1 MVQVKLSPERY
12 TPQEKRLR
20 PNKPTKT
27 LKHSKNPK
35 GVQKT
40 GHQNPRLALFGA
52 DKKNVLRYLLWLSFC
67 VFLVILGKLAIGYV
81 TSVGDKTDD
90 FFIYLTSLAWVFGGG
105 CVSGGRAWACVV
117 AVFYANFSDMD
128 AARKAVTPLQMQI
141 MPTAVAVLRPHR
153 MTELTA
159 VRARNGL

>member
-35 GVQKT
+35 GIQKT
-40 GHQNPRLALFGA
+40 GHQNPRLALFGT

-67 VFLVILGKLAIGYV
+67 IFLVILGKLAIGYV

-90 FFIYLTSLAWVFGGG
+90 FLYLTSLARVFGGR

-117 AVFYANFSDMD
+117 AVFYADFSNLD
-128 AARKAVTPLQMQI
+128 APRKTLTPYKCKSCPQRSQCFA
-141 MPTAVAVLRPHR
+141 PTA
-153 MTELTA
+153 
-159 VRARNGL
+159 

>member
-40 GHQNPRLALFGA
+40 ERQNPRLALFGT

-67 VFLVILGKLAIGYV
+67 IFLVILGKLAIGYV
-81 TSVGDKTDD
+81 TSIDDKTDD
-90 FFIYLTSLAWVFGGG
+90 FLYILHLSLGSLGVGALVVGVLGLVWLLFFMPIFLTWTLLEK
-105 CVSGGRAWACVV
+105 R
-117 AVFYANFSDMD
+117 
-128 AARKAVTPLQMQI
+128 
-141 MPTAVAVLRPHR
+141 
-153 MTELTA
+153 
-159 VRARNGL
+159 

>member
-40 GHQNPRLALFGA
+40 GRQNPRLALFGA
-52 DKKNVLRYLLWLSFC
+52 DKKNVLRYVLWLSFC
-67 VFLVILGKLAIGYV
+67 IFLVILGKLAIGYV

-90 FFIYLTSLAWVFGGG
+90 FLYILHLSLGSLGVGAL
-105 CVSGGRAWACVV
+105 VV
-117 AVFYANFSDMD
+117 GVLGLVWLLFF
-128 AARKAVTPLQMQI
+128 
-141 MPTAVAVLRPHR
+141 MPIFLIWTLLEKR
-153 MTELTA
+153 
-159 VRARNGL
+159 